1 MAERRMFSARIT
13 TNSTRFLRLPM
24 TAQCLYFHLG
34 MQADD
39 EGVVE
44 AFITMR
50 QVGASEDDLKALEAK
65 GFIKILNE
73 DLVSYISDW
82 EESNQ
87 IRGDRVRQSIHH
99 KLLVDYLN
107 RKENSVEDSNVDN
120 NNDSPQTQQNSV
132 SADCQQSAAD
142 CPQNVSNLPQNVGEL
157 SADCQQSAAKCPPSI
172 VEYSI
177 GKDSIGEYT
186 SSSRVSTNSEY
197 TGPPVDKS
205 TTMTASQPVSL
216 TEKIKNKQFE
226 QIVNLYQDCIHPI
239 PNEVES
245 DDLCSLY
252 DEFGAEWLTEAIKAA
267 ARHRARSIAYVK
279 SVLNNWASS
288 GKNEPWKQQPKKP
301 PAKSGNNAQNRNSAP
316 ASRSEKVA
324 AMSKEAAEMI
334 AAMGG

>member
-50 QVGASEDDLKALEAK
+50 QVGATEEDLKALEAK
-65 GFIKILNE
+65 GFVKILND
-73 DLVSYISDW
+73 DLVSYITDW

-99 KLLVDYLN
+99 KLLVDYRN
-107 RKENSVEDSNVDN
+107 RKTDSAAEQ
-120 NNDSPQTQQNSV
+120 NNDSIVDNSNDSSQTQQNSV

-142 CPQNVSNLPQNVGEL
+142 CPQNVSEL

-186 SSSRVSTNSEY
+186 SSSSGVSTNSEY

-288 GKNEPWKQQPKKP
+288 GKNEPWRQPKKP
-301 PAKSGNNAQNRNSAP
+301 PAKSGSNAQNRNSAP

>member
-73 DLVSYISDW
+73 DLVSYITDW

-107 RKENSVEDSNVDN
+107 RKENLVEDSNVDN
-120 NNDSPQTQQNSV
+120 SNDSPQTQQNSV

-142 CPQNVSNLPQNVGEL
+142 CPQNVGEL
-157 SADCQQSAAKCPPSI
+157 SADCQQSAADCQQSAAKCPPSI

-177 GKDSIGEYT
+177 GKYSIGEYT

-205 TTMTASQPVSL
+205 TTMTDSQPISL
-216 TEKIKNKQFE
+216 TEKIKSKQFG
-226 QIVNLYQDCIHPI
+226 QVVSLYQDCIHPI

-279 SVLNNWASS
+279 SVLNNWANS
-288 GKNEPWKQQPKKP
+288 GMNEPWKQQPKKP
-301 PAKSGNNAQNRNSAP
+301 PATSGNNAQNMNSAS
-316 ASRSEKVA
+316 ASRSEEVA